1 MPLKL
6 YTVMRDFYRKK
17 KMEGEK
23 NLVYVSCVLK
33 EKELI
38 NERLKDNLK
47 GFWLKWQSNIT
58 IWYISLF
65 PTHDNDEEYITV
77 QIRSQIICYYLF

>member
-47 GFWLKWQSNIT
+47 GFWLK
-58 IWYISLF
+58 
-65 PTHDNDEEYITV
+65 
-77 QIRSQIICYYLF
+77 